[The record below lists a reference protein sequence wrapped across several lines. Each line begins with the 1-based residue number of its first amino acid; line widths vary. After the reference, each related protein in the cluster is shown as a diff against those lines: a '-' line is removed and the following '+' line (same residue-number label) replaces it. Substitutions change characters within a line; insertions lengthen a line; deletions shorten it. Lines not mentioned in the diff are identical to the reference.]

1 MASSVRAIGVT
12 IAFYVPD
19 GGRFCSTDW
28 TRGPWDPRQQHA
40 GPPTALLG
48 RAIEGL
54 DGSEEF
60 TVARLSVELLRSV
73 PLTVLTVE
81 ARIVRPGRRVQLA
94 EATLTDDDGA
104 IALAR
109 AWRIHRDDTL
119 AEQSA
124 SEPPAFVGPE
134 ESPAVGGFDPW
145 NGPSYFSAVEWRTAA
160 GDFSRPGPATVWM
173 RMTGELVEGEQPSP
187 LTRVLVAADSGNGV
201 SMELPIQTHLFIN
214 TELTVHLFREPDGEW
229 VCLDAR
235 TRIGPESVGL
245 ASSVLYDRRGRIGAA
260 HQALLVSRR

>member
-1 MASSVRAIGVT
+1 VT
-12 IAFYVPD
+12 IAFYVPE
-19 GGRFCSTDW
+19 GGRFRSSDW

-60 TVARLSVELLRSV
+60 AVARLSVELLRSV

-81 ARIVRPGRRVQLA
+81 AQLVRPGRRVQLA
-94 EATLTDDDGA
+94 EATLSDDDGA

-109 AWRIHRDDTL
+109 AWRIRRDDTPD
-119 AEQSA
+119 EESVN
-124 SEPPAFVGPE
+124 EPPAFVGPE
-134 ESPAVGGFDPW
+134 DSLPAGGFDPW
-145 NGPSYFSAVEWRTAA
+145 NGPSYFSAVEWRAAA
-160 GDFSRPGPATVWM
+160 GDFTRPGPATVWM
-173 RMTGELVEGEQPSP
+173 RLRGELIEGEQPSP
-187 LTRVLVAADSGNGV
+187 LIRVLVAADSGNGV

>member
-1 MASSVRAIGVT
+1 VT
-12 IAFYVPD
+12 IAFYIPD
-19 GGRFCSTDW
+19 GGRFRSTDW
-28 TRGPWDPRQQHA
+28 TRGPWDPLQQHA

-81 ARIVRPGRRVQLA
+81 AQLVRPGRRVQLA
-94 EATLTDDDGA
+94 EATLSDDGGA
-104 IALAR
+104 IAIAR
-109 AWRIHRDDTL
+109 AWRIRRDDTL

-124 SEPPAFVGPE
+124 NEAPAFVGPE
-134 ESPAVGGFDPW
+134 HAPAVGGFDPW
-145 NGPSYFSAVEWRTAA
+145 DGPSYFSAVEWRAAA
-160 GDFSRPGPATVWM
+160 GDFTRPGPATVWM
-173 RMTGELVEGEQPSP
+173 RMKGELIEGEQPSP
-187 LTRVLVAADSGNGV
+187 LIRVLVAADSGNGV
-201 SMELPIQTHLFIN
+201 SMELPIQSHLFIN

-235 TRIGPESVGL
+235 TRIGPKSVGL

>member
-1 MASSVRAIGVT
+1 MAGSSGALGVT

-19 GGRFCSTDW
+19 RGRFCPTDW
-28 TRGPWDPRQQHA
+28 TRGPWDPLQQHA

-54 DGSEEF
+54 DGGEEF
-60 TVARLSVELLRSV
+60 TVARLSIEILRSV

-94 EATLTDDDGA
+94 EATLTDDDGP

-109 AWRIHRDDTL
+109 AWRIRRDDTL

-124 SEPPAFVGPE
+124 GEPPAVAGPDD
-134 ESPAVGGFDPW
+134 SPAVAGFDPW

-160 GDFSRPGPATVWM
+160 GDFIRPGPATVWM
-173 RMTGELVEGEQPSP
+173 RMNGELIEGERPSP

-201 SMELPIQTHLFIN
+201 SMELTIQTHLFIN

-260 HQALLVSRR
+260 NQALLVSRR